1 MKAVTAEQAEQ
12 ADPSASAVAEALDL
26 LSLLYSVGPKFLA
39 SPGSSAAQW
48 ERAADLALR
57 APDHGGP
64 RPFRFVVVA
73 DNQRPALSKLF
84 ALGAVE
90 RGQDAEHAE
99 RARARA
105 FNGPGLAA
113 LVARVRG
120 DVQDVPPMSSG

>member
-39 SPGSSAAQW
+39 SPGPSAAQW
-48 ERAADLALR
+48 ERAAGLALR